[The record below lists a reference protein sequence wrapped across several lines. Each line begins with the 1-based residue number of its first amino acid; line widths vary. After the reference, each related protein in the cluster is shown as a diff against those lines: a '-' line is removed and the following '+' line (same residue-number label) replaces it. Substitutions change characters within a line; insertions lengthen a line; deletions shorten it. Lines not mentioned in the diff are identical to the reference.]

1 MAAYCSCTQ
10 AKQYSHFYCCPQQLS
25 FIFQAMTM
33 AILLITSL
41 VIIIFI
47 LAIMCIRRNA
57 QVYSLKQQVNFLEFT
72 LEQLAEKEKASK
84 QDLGKHGS
92 GTGQPNKL

>member
-1 MAAYCSCTQ
+1 
-10 AKQYSHFYCCPQQLS
+10 
-25 FIFQAMTM
+25 MTM
-33 AILLITSL
+33 AILLIASL

-72 LEQLAEKEKASK
+72 LEQLAEKGKTSK
-84 QDLGKHGS
+84 QDLGENES